1 MTRNSPTTYYVDA
14 TGGLAGL
21 EHDLVKRF
29 AKSLGF
35 KVKFVVASQFDRII
49 PAVAHRQAHM
59 AAAGLTITSLRKK
72 QVRFGPPYLTVRQE
86 VIYNT
91 HTTKPKNI
99 QDLIGKNIVVV
110 AGSSYVAR
118 LEQLKQRYPK
128 LQWHAVP
135 VMESEELL
143 SMVASG
149 KADAAIVDSNI
160 LDIARNYYPDLN
172 IAFPISG
179 PQKLAW
185 AFPKNGDGFLY
196 AKAVAFFARIR
207 KNGTLRRLID
217 RYYGHVDRLETSDI
231 TGILTKM
238 NTLLPRY
245 VALFHQAQEK
255 TGIDWR
261 LLAALSYQES
271 HWDPLATSRTGVRGI
286 MMLTNATADDLG
298 VTNRLEPRQS
308 IPAGARY
315 LASIRASMPVQITEP
330 DRTWMALAAYNV
342 GYAHLMDARILAQR
356 MKLDPNYWTNIKRVL
371 PLLSHYAYYSRLKY
385 GYARGGEAV
394 IFVENIRTYYDILA
408 KFRAAYYSLPP
419 LSPIKTASK

>member
-21 EHDLVKRF
+21 EHDLVERF
-29 AKSLGF
+29 AQSLGF
-35 KVKFVVASQFDRII
+35 KVKFVVANQFDHII
-49 PAVAHRQAHM
+49 PAVARRQVHM
-59 AAAGLTITSLRKK
+59 AAAGLTVTASREK
-72 QVRFGPPYLTVRQE
+72 QVRFGPPYLRVHQE

-91 HTTKPKNI
+91 HAAKPRKI
-99 QDLIGKNIVVV
+99 QDLIGENIVVV
-110 AGSSYVAR
+110 AGSSYVTR
-118 LEQLKQRYPK
+118 LKQLKQRYPK
-128 LQWHAVP
+128 LQWKAVP

-143 SMVASG
+143 AMVANG

-160 LDIARNYYPDLN
+160 FDIAKNYYPDLDA
-172 IAFPISG
+172 AFPISG

-185 AFPKNGDGFLY
+185 AFPKDGDDFLY
-196 AKAVAFFARIR
+196 AKAVDFFARIR
-207 KNGTLRRLID
+207 KSGALRRLID
-217 RYYGHVDRLETSDI
+217 RYYGHVDRLETSDVA
-231 TGILTKM
+231 GILAKM
-238 NTLLPRY
+238 DTLLPRY
-245 VALFHQAQEK
+245 IALFHKAQER

-271 HWDPLATSRTGVRGI
+271 HWNPLATSRTGVRGI
-286 MMLTNATADDLG
+286 MMLTNVTADQLG

-315 LASIRASMPVQITEP
+315 LARIQDLIPAQITEP

-342 GYAHLMDARILAQR
+342 GYAHLMDARLLARR
-356 MKLDPNYWTNIKRVL
+356 MKLNPDYWTNIKRVL
-371 PLLSHYAYYSRLKY
+371 PLLSRHAYYAHLKY

-408 KFRAAYYSLPP
+408 KFRAPYRPP
-419 LSPIKTASK
+419 LSLPHLETASK